1 MPIPR
6 CEFCTDRPRDEVAVS
21 RWTVEPDDRERL
33 TIPLCAKHLKRVQ
46 RGGDRGY
53 EHRGVH
59 YKVGFW

>member
-6 CEFCTDRPRDEVAVS
+6 CQFCTARPRDEVAVS
-21 RWTVEPDDRERL
+21 RWTADPDDRERL

-46 RGGDRGY
+46 KGGDRGY
-53 EHRGVH
+53 EHRGIH